1 MKIKFFTI
9 LFSFTVSIGFAQEQ
23 KMSNSEILNFKN
35 EVTKETKNIKSLKT
49 DFVQYKHMDFL
60 SKDIETSGKMVFKA
74 PNLLN
79 WQYTKPYQYSIVFK
93 NNKIY
98 INDQGNKSTV
108 DAKSKM
114 FEKINKLIVG
124 SVSGNMFDDNEFTI
138 TYFKTKDYNI
148 AKLFPKTA
156 TIKKYI
162 KEVNLFFP
170 ENESTVSQ
178 VKLIEPSGDYT
189 KIVFKNKQVNAKI
202 DDSAFTN

>member
-9 LFSFTVSIGFAQEQ
+9 LFSFIVSIGFAQEQ

>member
-1 MKIKFFTI
+1 MKIKFFTT
-9 LFSFTVSIGFAQEQ
+9 LFTFFVFIGFAQEQ
-23 KMSNSEILNFKN
+23 KMSNSEISNFKN

-79 WQYTKPYQYSIVFK
+79 WHYTKPYQYSIVFK

>member
-1 MKIKFFTI
+1 MKIKIFTTI
-9 LFSFTVSIGFAQEQ
+9 FSFFVLIGFAQEQ
-23 KMSNSEILNFKN
+23 KMTNSEITAFKN

-60 SKDIETSGKMVFKA
+60 SKDIETSGKMAFKA

-138 TYFKTKDYNI
+138 FYYKTKDYNI
-148 AKLFPKTA
+148 AKLFPKTS

>member
-1 MKIKFFTI
+1 
-9 LFSFTVSIGFAQEQ
+9 
-23 KMSNSEILNFKN
+23 
-35 EVTKETKNIKSLKT
+35 
-49 DFVQYKHMDFL
+49 
-60 SKDIETSGKMVFKA
+60 
-74 PNLLN
+74 
-79 WQYTKPYQYSIVFK
+79 
-93 NNKIY
+93 
-98 INDQGNKSTV
+98 
-108 DAKSKM
+108 M

-162 KEVNLFFP
+162 KEVNLFFA

>member
-1 MKIKFFTI
+1 MKIKFFTTI
-9 LFSFTVSIGFAQEQ
+9 FSFFVLIGFAQEQ
-23 KMSNSEILNFKN
+23 KMSNSEITAFKN
-35 EVTKETKNIKSLKT
+35 DVTKETKNIKSLKT

-60 SKDIETSGKMVFKA
+60 SKDIETSGKMFFKA

-138 TYFKTKDYNI
+138 VYYKTKDYNI

-162 KEVNLFFP
+162 QEVNLFFP

-189 KIVFKNKQVNAKI
+189 KIVFKNKQVNTKI